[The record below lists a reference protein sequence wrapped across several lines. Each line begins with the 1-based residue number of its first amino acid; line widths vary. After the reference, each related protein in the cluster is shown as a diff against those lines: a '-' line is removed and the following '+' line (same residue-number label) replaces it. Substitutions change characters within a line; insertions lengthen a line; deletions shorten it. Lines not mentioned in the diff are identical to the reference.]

1 MDRDKVYCLAKYK
14 EDNPS
19 WIIVN
24 KFFDVQGYSRVIDSR
39 THDEEDNPPLY
50 LDGWSVVMHEELV
63 QW

>member
-1 MDRDKVYCLAKYK
+1 MSKDKAYCLAKY
-14 EDNPS
+14 EEGRPS

-24 KFFDVQGYSRVIDSR
+24 KFFDVQGYMADTTDV
-39 THDEEDNPPLY
+39 TLEVDNPPLY